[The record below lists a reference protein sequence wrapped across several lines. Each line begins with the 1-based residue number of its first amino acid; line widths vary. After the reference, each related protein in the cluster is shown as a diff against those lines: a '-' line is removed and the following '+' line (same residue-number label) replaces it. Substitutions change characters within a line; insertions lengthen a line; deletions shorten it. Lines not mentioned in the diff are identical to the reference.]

1 MSEELIGCGSHSCI
15 IKPPEGMGNNGPC
28 RCADWRG
35 QRYIQQL
42 TARAEQAEAMRD
54 RLIGR
59 TGKLTGQVDTLL
71 REQQEDRAALRDLWE
86 TEPAE
91 DWSQEEWFKE
101 HPEHRKVIEWIKG
114 E

>member
-71 REQQEDRAALRDLWE
+71 REQQEDRAALRDTWRWIYRME
-86 TEPAE
+86 ANF
-91 DWSQEEWFKE
+91 QEFYAR
-101 HPEHRKVIEWIKG
+101 HPEHRKAIERIKG